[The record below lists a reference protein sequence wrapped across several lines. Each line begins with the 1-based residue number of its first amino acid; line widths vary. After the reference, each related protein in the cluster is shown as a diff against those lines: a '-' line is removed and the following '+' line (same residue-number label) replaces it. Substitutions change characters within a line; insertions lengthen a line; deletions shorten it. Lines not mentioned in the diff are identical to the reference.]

1 MASAP
6 SPGRLRARKSM
17 TGTGENGKPR
27 RSKKLWI
34 EEKRTDLTPC
44 RKRDGFKHVRQQQ
57 EVKQLKVRLIFEE
70 APPNP
75 RDQADVEWYECIQ
88 DIARCYNDL
97 KKQEDAVKS
106 EVIDA

>member
-1 MASAP
+1 MVSAL
-6 SPGRLRARKSM
+6 SPGRLRARKAM

-27 RSKKLWI
+27 RSRKPWI
-34 EEKRTDLTPC
+34 EDKGTDLKPC
-44 RKRDGFKHVRQQQ
+44 RKRDGFEHVIPKQ

-75 RDQADVEWYECIQ
+75 RDQDDVEWYECIQ
-88 DIARCYNDL
+88 DIARRYNDL
-97 KKQEDAVKS
+97 KKQEDTDKS